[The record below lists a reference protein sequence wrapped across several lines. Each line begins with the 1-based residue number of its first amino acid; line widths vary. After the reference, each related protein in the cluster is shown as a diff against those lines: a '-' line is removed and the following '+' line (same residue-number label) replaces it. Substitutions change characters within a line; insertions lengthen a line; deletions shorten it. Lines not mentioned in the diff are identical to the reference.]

1 MPYIMPCIVLFV
13 KRVLKKH
20 RHFFQNVGACNDSGS
35 HGIIMA
41 NRKSE
46 RGVCR
51 VEGVAEFGMA
61 RMRRKK
67 NLVPRMERCSSYQIL
82 PPFPAPGSWRTAFG
96 AAADATLALEI
107 GCGKGGFAV
116 RTAQADPSCCL
127 IAMDRVNEAL
137 VVGMER
143 AASEQ
148 VQNLRFLSGDCA
160 MLSELFA
167 PGEVDIIYLNFSD
180 PWPSKR
186 HAKRRL
192 TYRTFLEIY
201 RKLLA
206 DDGVLYFKTDNRD
219 LFEFSLEEFSGNGF
233 LLDGVTYDLHA
244 TDLPNIPTEYEEK
257 FAAAGMP
264 IHRLAARKQLAA
276 SDAPEAE
283 HDA

>member
-1 MPYIMPCIVLFV
+1 
-13 KRVLKKH
+13 
-20 RHFFQNVGACNDSGS
+20 
-35 HGIIMA
+35 
-41 NRKSE
+41 
-46 RGVCR
+46 
-51 VEGVAEFGMA
+51 MA

-82 PPFPAPGSWRTAFG
+82 PPFPVPGSWRTAFD
-96 AAADATLALEI
+96 ATPDATLALEI

-116 RTAQADPSCCL
+116 RTALANPTHCL

-143 AASEQ
+143 ASLEQ

-160 MLSELFA
+160 ILTDLFA

-192 TYRTFLEIY
+192 TYRSFLEIY
-201 RKLLA
+201 RKILA
-206 DDGVLYFKTDNRD
+206 DDGVLYFKTDNRA
-219 LFEFSLEEFSGNGF
+219 LFEFSLEEFSANGF

-244 TDLPNIPTEYEEK
+244 TDLPNIQTEYEEK
-257 FAAAGMP
+257 FSAAGMP
-264 IHRLAARKQLAA
+264 IHRLAARKQLNA
-276 SDAPEAE
+276 SPVPEVA